1 MRLLWLTPAQDRLFA
16 GAPSDRRRYFD
27 RLVSLIDSGHAPR
40 VSGFERLMRERNLLL
55 AENHADANWLA
66 ALEAQMAELAIAI
79 GASRTYAA
87 SRINAALAAERMP
100 APFPWGFLQLAGD
113 IEALVESLP
122 ALAAEEQYRRRLQDG
137 RQADRLA
144 GRALCGPHR
153 SDFSVLHGPKGVAAS
168 ESSTGE
174 QKALLIGLVLAQLE
188 AVVEVTGAS
197 PVLLLDEVSAHL
209 DKARKTALFGLIE
222 SLGVQAWMTGT
233 EPQVFDGA
241 SASTVVYQVDHG
253 TLRESKL

>member
-1 MRLLWLTPAQDRLFA
+1 
-16 GAPSDRRRYFD
+16 
-27 RLVSLIDSGHAPR
+27 
-40 VSGFERLMRERNLLL
+40 
-55 AENHADANWLA
+55 
-66 ALEAQMAELAIAI
+66 
-79 GASRTYAA
+79 
-87 SRINAALAAERMP
+87 
-100 APFPWGFLQLAGD
+100 
-113 IEALVESLP
+113 
-122 ALAAEEQYRRRLQDG
+122 
-137 RQADRLA
+137 
-144 GRALCGPHR
+144 
-153 SDFSVLHGPKGVAAS
+153 VAAS